1 MDEFVGSTANFNE
14 VVLAI
19 IDLLRPLSVE
29 HQEVF
34 WNYASFVYKDTV
46 ILRVMDES
54 IVFPK
59 KFKFCFHEDWNNQYF
74 LNIKDLR
81 KLGFKQVKTISFEK
95 FMANKQILVEYVQ
108 NFIKFKKEWDIKQL
122 KDKLNND
129 FKKPS
134 LIDRLFRTQFCQT
147 IFKQLDEISR
157 G

>member
-1 MDEFVGSTANFNE
+1 MEEISGSTISFNE

-29 HQEVF
+29 HHEVC

-46 ILRVMDES
+46 ILRIMDDS

-59 KFKFCFHEDWNNQYF
+59 KIKFCLNEYWNNHYF
-74 LNIKDLR
+74 LHIEDLN
-81 KLGFKQVKTISFEK
+81 KLGFKQIKTISYEK
-95 FMANKQILVEYVQ
+95 FMANKHILVEYVQ
-108 NFIKFKKEWDIKQL
+108 DFIKFKKEWDIKQL
-122 KDKLNND
+122 KDKLKND

-134 LIDRLFRTQFCQT
+134 LIDKLFRTQFCQT

>member
-1 MDEFVGSTANFNE
+1 MEEIVGSTANFNE

-34 WNYASFVYKDTV
+34 WNYASFMYKDTV
-46 ILRVMDES
+46 ILRVTDES

-59 KFKFCFHEDWNNQYF
+59 KVKFCLHENWNNHYF
-74 LNIKDLR
+74 LHIKDFR
-81 KLGFKQVKTISFEK
+81 KLGFKQVKTISYEK
-95 FMANKQILVEYVQ
+95 FMVNKHILVEYVQ

-134 LIDRLFRTQFCQT
+134 LIDKLFRTQFCQT